1 MSGLV
6 SDEYGEEAPAPT
18 PSAENGV
25 ARRWRH
31 EEREK
36 RSRMTHEVATTETRT
51 TIIALRYRWPNEPC
65 QAGRPEAR
73 PILIMTGQARHER
86 RVVLGP

>member
-18 PSAENGV
+18 PSVENGV

-31 EEREK
+31 EGREK
-36 RSRMTHEVATTETRT
+36 RSRMANEVVANEVR
-51 TIIALRYRWPNEPC
+51 IIIIMRRYR
-65 QAGRPEAR
+65 
-73 PILIMTGQARHER
+73 
-86 RVVLGP
+86 